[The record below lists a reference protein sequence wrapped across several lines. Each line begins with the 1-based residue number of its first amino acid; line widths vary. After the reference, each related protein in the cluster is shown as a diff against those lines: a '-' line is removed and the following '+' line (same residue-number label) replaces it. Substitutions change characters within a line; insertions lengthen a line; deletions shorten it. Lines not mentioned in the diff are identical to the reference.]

1 MRSLSQPDE
10 ADALIVING
19 SREDASVTIP
29 DDDGPLWNLV
39 WDSAW
44 ESPAEH
50 TDDLTAPGSVTHMP
64 ALTMRLYV
72 SAI

>member
-1 MRSLSQPDE
+1 MRSPSQPDE
-10 ADALIVING
+10 ADALILING

-29 DDDGPLWNLV
+29 DDDGPLWNLA

-50 TDDLTAPGSVTHMP
+50 TEDLLAPGSATQMS

-72 SAI
+72 SAV